1 MNDHELDELL
11 RSRSEPL
18 PPPPGRWEAVRRRAR
33 RRRVAKLSAAV
44 LATVVVAAG
53 IGLGPTV
60 LFAHHHNSGS
70 EQRLSIAA
78 PPTSTLSHAPT
89 SVAPTPA
96 TSPSPAASTSDLTGF
111 APTSVSFASQDA
123 GYLLGTDGDGGS
135 TVARTTD
142 GGRSWSRLADLAI
155 PAKTAGV
162 RFATPDVGYV
172 FGTKFFA
179 TTTGGRAW
187 QAEPS
192 PGGFISDLE
201 TMNGHVYALVSSC
214 ARCRKVSLFGGS
226 TASPVLQR
234 VTGVP
239 TLVGDSVSLAV
250 YRDAAYVLDTVKGGP
265 GQVWATSDGIVWS
278 KRSSP
283 CGTTMGLIT
292 EWSATGV
299 AAACDVRLFAVGHE
313 SKRVYV
319 STNGA
324 ASWTALDK
332 PPTRFGYINSVSASG
347 PDNVVVA
354 DGQSGLDVTTDGG
367 RQWTLRGP
375 KLTDGAGFVG
385 FISLSRVVALPAH
398 SSDGMFLTSDDAGDS
413 WSSVRFPR

>member
-1 MNDHELDELL
+1 MNERELEELL

-60 LFAHHHNSGS
+60 LFAHHHTSGS
-70 EQRLSIAA
+70 EQRISIAA
-78 PPTSTLSHAPT
+78 PPSSPLQHAPT
-89 SVAPTPA
+89 SAARAPETSASPVAGA
-96 TSPSPAASTSDLTGF
+96 GLTGF
-111 APTSVSFASQDA
+111 APSSVSFVSQA
-123 GYLLGTDGDGGS
+123 EGYLLGDDGDGGS
-135 TVARTTD
+135 TVARTSD
-142 GGRSWSRLADLAI
+142 GGSSWSRLADLTI

-172 FGTKFFA
+172 FGTKFFV

-187 QAEPS
+187 QAEPR

-201 TMNGHVYALVSSC
+201 TMSGHVYALVSSC
-214 ARCRKVSLFGGS
+214 ARCRKVSLYGGS
-226 TASPVLQR
+226 TASPSLQR
-234 VTGVP
+234 VAGVP
-239 TLVGDSVSLAV
+239 TMVGDSVSLAV

-265 GQVWATSDGIVWS
+265 GQVWATSDGSAWS
-278 KRSSP
+278 QRSSP

-299 AAACDVRLFAVGHE
+299 AAACDVHLFAPGNE

-347 PDNVVVA
+347 PDDVVVA

-367 RQWTLRGP
+367 RHWTLRGP

-398 SSDGMFLTSDDAGDS
+398 GADRIFITSDDAGDS
-413 WSSVRFPR
+413 WSSVHFPR